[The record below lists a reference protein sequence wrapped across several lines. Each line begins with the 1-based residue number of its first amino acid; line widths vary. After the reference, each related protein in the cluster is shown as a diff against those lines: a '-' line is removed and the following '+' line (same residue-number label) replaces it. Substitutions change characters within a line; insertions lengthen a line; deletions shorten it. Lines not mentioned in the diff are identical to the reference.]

1 MKRIEVFGCLMDAA
15 TISYLKSF
23 LRGTLFRVAIYSA
36 DEIFLLSPWW
46 KGTYRQPGITKNL
59 KAAKKWVLDNYT
71 VSKVGE
77 NLQNAFSKLAS

>member
-23 LRGTLFRVAIYSA
+23 LKGTLFRVAIYSA

-46 KGTYRQPGITKNL
+46 KRTYRQLGITKNL
-59 KAAKKWVLDNYT
+59 EVISNPLPAIWEKRPNM
-71 VSKVGE
+71 
-77 NLQNAFSKLAS
+77 KLTTIAVVIA